1 MKIES
6 RELQSVQVR
15 HLKFDVGPPGQNI
28 VWWYGAVIKNART
41 KSLPHVVVWCRRL
54 MPDGSLGNFFGID
67 VGITDLGLLQVGT
80 IWNSNTCKQQLVFE
94 EQEFAVN
101 FSPGS
106 WRLTSQREHHLQSGE
121 PLIEP
126 SVYPLNYAHRDSSK
140 ILEFRTDDGRR
151 LLIPCLEFYSRYY
164 GRSGHVTRV
173 LATYPWAEA
182 ENRLYVPF
190 QYTATPGHWPIKL
203 ASSTYNAD
211 AIFLAHVKYDPFA
224 TRAAKSIYSTL
235 DKQYDKLGGK
245 AFLEAEPW
253 FKGPAK
259 LIVQGRWLDDRSFLG
274 LRIAGGSDPRG
285 AKIDV
290 YRENPGPA
298 DEAAPDDAPVSR
310 WKGGRDFNPDSAGLV
325 LNLTPDDE
333 PGHNGNIVEVL
344 NPAFRLVGDK
354 REVVRHKLA
363 KATTQPGAP
372 VPNDQS
378 EQHSPAERHGSAGN
392 TGHASIHTENILPS
406 SGAVRDVWDGLLY
419 FREKH
424 PEFITAIGWYSA
436 EVGEFVVVDGGEV
449 PLLVALKPYDGE
461 QKGALPPAIW
471 KWVYRDAEQLELR
484 GVLAAIVQTTA
495 GTACLFEIERKM
507 INRTVDR
514 KMQKVEEPFCGLVL
528 VPPRDRPPAEWLPE
542 VLDAIRYECGV
553 MERVLN
559 HCPLTADF
567 YRRSKSTDD
576 EIAGHSTVINAL
588 KKVEIDL
595 PKPKKKSKPDAAR
608 KDKTGSGI

>member
-6 RELQSVQVR
+6 RELQSIQVR
-15 HLKFDVGPPGQNI
+15 HLKFNGGPAGQNV

-80 IWNSNTCKQQLVFE
+80 IWDSNTCKQQLAFE

-101 FSPGS
+101 FSPGG
-106 WRLTSQREHHLQSGE
+106 WRLTSQREHHIQSGE
-121 PLIEP
+121 PLIGD
-126 SVYPLNYAHRDSSK
+126 SVYSLKYANRDSSQ
-140 ILEFRTDDGRR
+140 ILEFRIEGGRR

-190 QYTATPGHWPIKL
+190 QYAATPGHWPIKL

-211 AIFLAHVKYDPFA
+211 AVFLAHVKYDPFA

-259 LIVQGRWLDDRSFLG
+259 LIVQGRWLEDRSFLG

-285 AKIDV
+285 AEINV

-310 WKGGRDFNPDSAGLV
+310 WKDGRDFNPDDAGLV
-325 LNLTPDDE
+325 INLTPDDE

-344 NPAFRLVGDK
+344 NPTFRLVGDK

-363 KATTQPGAP
+363 TAATRPGAP

-392 TGHASIHTENILPS
+392 TGHVSFHTKNILPS
-406 SGAVRDVWDGLLY
+406 SGAVRDVWDGLRY
-419 FREKH
+419 FRKKH

-436 EVGEFVVVDGGEV
+436 EVSEFVMVDGDEV
-449 PLLVALKPYDGE
+449 PLLAALKSYDSE
-461 QKGALPPAIW
+461 QKQVLPAAIW
-471 KWVYRDAEQLELR
+471 KWVYRDAAQLEPR
-484 GVLAAIVQTTA
+484 GVLAAIVQTMT

-507 INRTVDR
+507 INRTVDGAT
-514 KMQKVEEPFCGLVL
+514 QKVEEPFCGLVL
-528 VPPRDRPPAEWLPE
+528 VPPSNRPPAEWLLE
-542 VLDAIRYECGV
+542 VLDAIRHECGV

-559 HCPLTADF
+559 HCPSRANF
-567 YRRSKSTDD
+567 YRRSQSAGD

-588 KKVEIDL
+588 KKIGIDL
-595 PKPKKKSKPDAAR
+595 LKLEKKGKPDVAH
-608 KDKTGSGI
+608 KD